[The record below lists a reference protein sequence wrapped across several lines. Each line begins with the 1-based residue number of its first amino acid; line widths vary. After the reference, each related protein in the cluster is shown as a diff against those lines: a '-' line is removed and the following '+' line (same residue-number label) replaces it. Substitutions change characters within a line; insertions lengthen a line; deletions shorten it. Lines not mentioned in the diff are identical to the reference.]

1 MMEIQNATLASLSV
15 DGRGSYG
22 IGASAVER
30 SEDLY
35 TYLRITDIRDDGTL
49 NMTDLKSVD
58 DDKAAQYLL
67 KPNDIVFARTG
78 ASTGRNYF
86 YDGTDGEFV
95 YAGFLI
101 KFSIDPNK
109 VNPKYV
115 KYYCLSD
122 AYRGWIHSFNTGSTR
137 GNINAQTLGGM
148 PVPIPPRPQ
157 QDGIVDI
164 LSSIDEKIRKNT
176 EVNENLLQQAKTLF
190 TSWFVDFDPFDEPMI
205 EGPSGYQI
213 PQSLKMV
220 QIQDLPHILET
231 GKRPKGGAVSEGIPS
246 VGAENVKQLGVFDS
260 SSAKF
265 IPREFAMS
273 MKKGKIEGY
282 ELLLYKDGG
291 KPGTFT
297 PHFSMFGEGFPYEE
311 FYINEHVFKLDFNDR
326 GYNEFAYLYMQ
337 TDYPYHW
344 LANNGG
350 KAAIPG
356 INQQNVNEIWIYH
369 PSHPLIQKF
378 CKWVQPLF
386 TTIFTNCAE
395 NMKLSKLR
403 DTLLPK
409 LMSGEIDVSELYL

>member
-1 MMEIQNATLASLSV
+1 MKYKLSDICEYAKGKVDVSSLNNETYISTENMLPNKGGITLAASLPTTPQTQSFLRGDV
-15 DGRGSYG
+15 LVSNIRPYFKKIWFASFDGGCSNDVLVFRAKEGVSKRFLRYVLADDTFFDYSMATSKGTKMPRGDKVAIMQYEVPQFSYEDQ
-22 IGASAVER
+22 ER
-30 SEDLY
+30 IAGVLEAL
-35 TYLRITDIRDDGTL
+35 
-49 NMTDLKSVD
+49 
-58 DDKAAQYLL
+58 DK
-67 KPNDIVFARTG
+67 
-78 ASTGRNYF
+78 
-86 YDGTDGEFV
+86 
-95 YAGFLI
+95 
-101 KFSIDPNK
+101 
-109 VNPKYV
+109 
-115 KYYCLSD
+115 
-122 AYRGWIHSFNTGSTR
+122 
-137 GNINAQTLGGM
+137 
-148 PVPIPPRPQ
+148 
-157 QDGIVDI
+157 
-164 LSSIDEKIRKNT
+164 KIQLNT
-176 EVNENLLQQAKTLF
+176 EINENLLQQAKTLF
-190 TSWFVDFDPFDEPMI
+190 KSWFVDFDPFDEPMI

-265 IPREFAMS
+265 IPHEFAAS

-369 PSHPLIQKF
+369 PSHPLVQEF
-378 CKWVQPLF
+378 CRWVQPLF

-409 LMSGEIDVSELYL
+409 LMSGELDVSALDL

>member
-15 DGRGSYG
+15 DGHGSYG

-30 SEDLY
+30 SPDLY

-49 NMTDLKSVD
+49 NTVDLKSVD
-58 DDKAAQYLL
+58 DEKASQYLL

-95 YAGFLI
+95 FAGFLI
-101 KFSIDPNK
+101 KFSIDPQK

-122 AYRGWIHSFNTGSTR
+122 AYKGWIHSFNTGSTR
-137 GNINAQTLGGM
+137 GNINAQTLGEM
-148 PVPIPPRPQ
+148 PIPLLPRQQ
-157 QDGIVDI
+157 QDGIVEL
-164 LSSIDEKIRKNT
+164 LSSLDEKIRKNT
-176 EVNENLLQQAKTLF
+176 EINDNLLQQAKALF
-190 TSWFVDFDPFDEPMI
+190 KSWFVDFDPFDEPMM
-205 EGPSGYQI
+205 EAPNGFQVPN
-213 PQSLKMV
+213 SLKMV
-220 QIQDLPHILET
+220 QIQNLPHILET

-246 VGAENVKQLGVFDS
+246 VGAENVKELGVFDP
-260 SSAKF
+260 SSAKY
-265 IPREFAMS
+265 IPVEFAQA
-273 MKKGKIEGY
+273 MKRGKIEGY

-291 KPGTFT
+291 KPGMFT

-311 FYINEHVFKLDFNDR
+311 FYINEHVFKLDFYDR
-326 GYNEFAYLYMQ
+326 GYNEFVYLYMQ

-356 INQQNVNEIWIYH
+356 INQHIVNEIWIYH
-369 PSHPLIQKF
+369 PSHPRIQEF

-386 TTIFTNCAE
+386 TNIFTNCAQ
-395 NMKLSKLR
+395 NMELAKLR
-403 DTLLPK
+403 DALLPK
-409 LMSGEIDVSELYL
+409 LMSGELDVSKLDI